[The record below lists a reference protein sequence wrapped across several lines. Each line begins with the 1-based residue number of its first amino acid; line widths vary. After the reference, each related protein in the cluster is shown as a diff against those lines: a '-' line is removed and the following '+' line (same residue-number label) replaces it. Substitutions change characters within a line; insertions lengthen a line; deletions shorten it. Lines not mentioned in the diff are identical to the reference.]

1 MSFVLRVILN
11 AVGFWLTTLI
21 LGSHFVVDATNG
33 DTKETNNV
41 TVVLVYLGV
50 ALIFAVINAI
60 LKPVI
65 QALSLPLYI
74 LTLGL
79 FGLVVNALVL
89 LLISWLT
96 DGLSWGL
103 RVENFGWA
111 VLAGIILAIINGILT
126 AIVPGARRRGQY

>member
-1 MSFVLRVILN
+1 MLRVILN
-11 AVGFWLTTLI
+11 AVGFWLTSLL
-21 LGSHFVVDATNG
+21 LGSHFVIEGGSSNFR
-33 DTKETNNV
+33 
-41 TVVLVYLGV
+41 VVLVYLGV
-50 ALIFAVINAI
+50 ALIFAVINAVI
-60 LKPVI
+60 KPFI

-79 FGLVVNALVL
+79 FALVVNALVL

-111 VLAGIILAIINGILT
+111 VLAGVVLSIINGILT
-126 AIVPGARRRGQY
+126 AIVPGAKQRPRF